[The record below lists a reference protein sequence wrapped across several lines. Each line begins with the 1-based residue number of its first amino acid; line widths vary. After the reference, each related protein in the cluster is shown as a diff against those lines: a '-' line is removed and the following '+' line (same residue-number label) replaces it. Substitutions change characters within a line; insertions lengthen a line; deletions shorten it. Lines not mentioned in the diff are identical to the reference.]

1 MKIGNKFFDLDK
13 KKYVMGILNVTPDS
27 FSDGGKYLDLEK
39 AFSHGIKLA
48 DDGADILDIG
58 GESTRPG
65 SMPISSEEEME
76 RVIRVIEKI
85 KKEIDIPISIDTYK
99 SDVAEEA
106 IKKGADLINDIWG
119 FKKDRNI
126 AKIAKKYDV
135 PCCLMHNREDMNY
148 KNLIEDCIRDLE
160 ESINIAISEGI
171 SKDKIIIDPGIG
183 FAKGY
188 KENIMV
194 LKNLDRFTILRY
206 PVLLGASRK
215 RFLGT
220 ILNLDDVSDRT
231 IGTVLVSLI
240 GILKGCSI
248 IRVHDVLENKQ
259 AVMVYE
265 AIYN

>member
-1 MKIGNKFFDLDK
+1 MIIGNKFFDLDK
-13 KKYVMGILNVTPDS
+13 KKYIMGILNVTPDS
-27 FSDGGKYLDLEK
+27 FSDGVKYLDVEK
-39 AFSHGIKLA
+39 AFNHGIKLIQ
-48 DDGADILDIG
+48 DGADILDIG

-65 SMPISSEEEME
+65 SLPISSEEEME

-85 KKEIDIPISIDTYK
+85 NKEVDIAISIDTYK

-119 FKKDRNI
+119 FKKDKNM
-126 AKIAKKYDV
+126 AKIAKKYDL
-135 PCCLMHNREDMNY
+135 PCCLMHNRENMEYN
-148 KNLIEDCIRDLE
+148 NLIEDCIKDLE

-188 KENIMV
+188 DENIRI
-194 LKNLDRFTILRY
+194 LKNLERFKELNY

-215 RFLGT
+215 RFLGK
-220 ILNLDDVSDRT
+220 ILNLDDASDRI
-231 IGTVLVSLI
+231 IGTVAISLI
-240 GILKGCSI
+240 AILKGCSI

-259 AVMVYE
+259 AIMVYE
-265 AIYN
+265 AIYT